1 MSLPTPPTT
10 RYESVEVSSA
20 SPFGGKSQADKE
32 IKRRAAQGWRYTGS
46 QQVSRNRFVLHFEY
60 VGLNQAKRKGWGKG
74 TRIVLAIVFLAVIAG
89 TIFTP
94 RIVNDYQ
101 EIFATRAAESP
112 VTATPSV
119 NPTSVEV
126 TDDERRLSNS
136 IFLLAGGRNVGSIR
150 VADGR
155 VEGGERVAI
164 ISYASTESTD
174 GGRMDEIIDL
184 FSAVGAAIRADNLD
198 IDSVVLVAGNS
209 RGDLTS
215 TIAASK
221 ADVLALQN
229 GSMSQSQFLENL
241 TFTDF

>member
-1 MSLPTPPTT
+1 MSLPTPLTT

-20 SPFGGKSQADKE
+20 SPFGGKSQAGKE

-60 VGLNQAKRKGWGKG
+60 VGVNQTRRKGWGKG
-74 TRIVLAIVFLAVIAG
+74 TRIVLAIVFLAIIAG
-89 TIFTP
+89 ATFAP

-112 VTATPSV
+112 ATAIPSV
-119 NPTSVEV
+119 NPTAIEV
-126 TDDERRLSNS
+126 TDYETRVSNS

-155 VEGGERVAI
+155 AEGGERVAI
-164 ISYASTESTD
+164 IGYASTESTD
-174 GGRMDEIIDL
+174 GGRIDEIIDL
-184 FSAVGAAIRADNLD
+184 FRAVGASIRADTLD

-209 RGDLTS
+209 RGEVTS
-215 TIAASK
+215 TMAASK

-229 GSMSQSQFLENL
+229 GSMSQAQFLERL
-241 TFTDF
+241 TSTDF